1 MAFAE
6 GLTPVI
12 HCTVQLLRET
22 GWMDKGRDLM
32 QVYDLHLLVTLPSG
46 GISAVPDRGMEFNE
60 LPKPAG
66 VC

>member
-1 MAFAE
+1 
-6 GLTPVI
+6 
-12 HCTVQLLRET
+12 
-22 GWMDKGRDLM
+22 MDKGRDLM